1 MTVTDNLSYFLLSSQ
16 ELAVQWMYEEMRM
29 DQHYAETQ
37 DYQPKYFHWL
47 IKLVKSALPL
57 LRNDDRSLSKL
68 LLDAPDLNAEV
79 IGLLKGDME
88 RRPERYKATIQT
100 LHDLALFRPP
110 VRSYCLDVLLE
121 YCINQDNS
129 KRAFAILDVKKWVPD
144 HTISP
149 IIEAFSI
156 RSLRR
161 LLDDPPEKV
170 KEDGMKTELAQTE
183 PNGTSAMDES
193 GDVVQ
198 VTGEEVQAKEE
209 NVWERDTVI
218 PHLELYFALCLK
230 KPELLES

>member
-1 MTVTDNLSYFLLSSQ
+1 
-16 ELAVQWMYEEMRM
+16 
-29 DQHYAETQ
+29 
-37 DYQPKYFHWL
+37 
-47 IKLVKSALPL
+47 
-57 LRNDDRSLSKL
+57 
-68 LLDAPDLNAEV
+68 
-79 IGLLKGDME
+79 
-88 RRPERYKATIQT
+88 
-100 LHDLALFRPP
+100 
-110 VRSYCLDVLLE
+110 
-121 YCINQDNS
+121 
-129 KRAFAILDVKKWVPD
+129 
-144 HTISP
+144 
-149 IIEAFSI
+149 
-156 RSLRR
+156 